1 MNLTSLEHEILRLHN
16 RLSLTTTVEDAWRIG
31 ELLAQGKEQLAHGD
45 FLPWVRR
52 MGLSVRSA
60 QEYMV
65 VYRHFDKAQHAA
77 HLSLRGFL
85 AGWRRAKRAACLAE
99 FGANREA
106 AERASRNAQPDPWI
120 RHADAY
126 TFPGWPSGINIIA
139 TDPPWQDDRAYEW
152 LASMA
157 VDKLTDQ
164 GILLVQVS
172 TGDLPQRLQVFLDA
186 GLSYRWTLAIVYSQM
201 TYWTPGHILIQNW
214 RPVLVFSKGKW
225 PGCPLTTDT
234 MTIFH
239 SSKKSKIHPWEQ
251 PLQPWLKWLQ
261 ALSRP
266 GQLVCDPFCG
276 TGTIAVAV
284 KMLGEER
291 RFLGTEKE
299 LTTARLAWS
308 RLRSVD

>member
-1 MNLTSLEHEILRLHN
+1 MKILRLHN

-31 ELLAQGKEQLAHGD
+31 ELLTQGKEQLAHGD

-65 VYRHFDKAQHAA
+65 VYRHFDIAQHTAP
-77 HLSLRGFL
+77 LSLRGFL

-126 TFPGWPSGINIIA
+126 TFPGWPSGINVVA

-157 VDKLTDQ
+157 ADKLTDQ
-164 GILLVQVS
+164 GCCSSRSPSAVCPNAFKS
-172 TGDLPQRLQVFLDA
+172 SA
-186 GLSYRWTLAIVYSQM
+186 
-201 TYWTPGHILIQNW
+201 TP
-214 RPVLVFSKGKW
+214 
-225 PGCPLTTDT
+225 
-234 MTIFH
+234 
-239 SSKKSKIHPWEQ
+239 
-251 PLQPWLKWLQ
+251 
-261 ALSRP
+261 A
-266 GQLVCDPFCG
+266 
-276 TGTIAVAV
+276 
-284 KMLGEER
+284 
-291 RFLGTEKE
+291 
-299 LTTARLAWS
+299 
-308 RLRSVD
+308 